1 MKGVNYMKS
10 FKGIFTGDIANII
23 FNHELNVL
31 VTGGDILSRKSLLQ
45 HLIDDFPAHKKG
57 MLVETEQSLE
67 TKDKNIIHML
77 QKEDLGVF
85 SHFIKTA
92 DLFKTDPIIFSEA
105 PDKDAKLMLFV
116 ITAGHKGILSL
127 DEKSIEIAVQKLEN
141 VCVQSGDNFSLE
153 RAKRVVHDSFDLII
167 ELDGKLNTELS
178 INKVVWRKSN
188 FEEGGE
194 LVEILVEK
202 DSELIATNEYSFF
215 LETII
220 F

>member
-1 MKGVNYMKS
+1 MKS

-127 DEKSIEIAVQKLEN
+127 NENSIENTLQRLED

-167 ELDGKLNTELS
+167 ELDRSLNTELS
-178 INKVVWRKSN
+178 LNKVVWRKSN
-188 FEEGGE
+188 FEEGGD
-194 LVEILVEK
+194 LVEILFQENNQLLPT
-202 DSELIATNEYSFF
+202 EEYVLF
-215 LETII
+215 LETIT